1 MIGVERIVCALGV
14 ALKNGALSFRDYLD
28 TEHDPLARD
37 RLTRAFNRPQ
47 FERRRQRLRTYAL
60 ILLDVDRFK
69 AINDE
74 FGHDVGDRV
83 LSAVGAALR
92 LSSGDRVFRVGGE
105 EFAVLLAGCSARDAE
120 KVAARLCATVR
131 KLDLGFPVTV
141 SAGVAWC
148 GDPAQHETVYRRA
161 DRALYLAKASGRDRV
176 AAFLEP
182 APPEPPS
189 EPAAPA
195 RRPPRPRRPG

>member
-1 MIGVERIVCALGV
+1 VIGVDRLVRALGV
-14 ALKNGALSFRDYLD
+14 AFKNGALSFRDYLD
-28 TEHDPLARD
+28 GEHDPLARD
-37 RLTRAFNRPQ
+37 RLTRTYNRPQ

-69 AINDE
+69 SINDR

-83 LSAVGAALR
+83 LTAVGAALR

-120 KVAARLCATVR
+120 KVAARLCGTVR
-131 KLDLGFPVTV
+131 GLDIGFPVTV

-148 GDPAQHETVYRRA
+148 GDPRDHEVVYRQA
-161 DRALYLAKASGRDRV
+161 DRALYLAKSSGRDRV
-176 AAFLEP
+176 AAIL
-182 APPEPPS
+182 
-189 EPAAPA
+189 AAA
-195 RRPPRPRRPG
+195 QG

>member
-1 MIGVERIVCALGV
+1 MIGVERIFCALGV

-28 TEHDPLARD
+28 EEHDPLARD
-37 RLTRAFNRPQ
+37 RLTRAYNRPQ

-69 AINDE
+69 AINDR

-83 LSAVGAALR
+83 LRAVGAALR
-92 LSSGDRVFRVGGE
+92 ISSGDRVFRVGGE

-161 DRALYLAKASGRDRV
+161 DQALYLAKESGRDRV
-176 AAFLEP
+176 AAFLE
-182 APPEPPS
+182 AGGRQEGS
-189 EPAAPA
+189 RGA
-195 RRPPRPRRPG
+195 RRPRGGGRNRE